1 MIIDTYHRKNDQERV
16 KRVHFR
22 KTIAFIICFA
32 LLFTAFAG
40 CGKKGAKDTTQ
51 ITVGIAQDLE
61 DSLDPHKAVA
71 AGSREVLFNI
81 FEGLMKPDE
90 KGNLVPAVAESYKVS
105 EDGCDYTFTLRS
117 DVKFHNG
124 RVVTA
129 EDVKYSLDKISGK
142 LGNEPLFPVYAQI
155 DDVSIIDEKT
165 VRIHLT
171 EQDVDFPAYLAM
183 VNAAIIPRD
192 NPAPDTD
199 PIGTGPFCF
208 VSRSIQENLVM
219 DRFDGYWGSKAHLE
233 RVTFRIVPEMDT
245 AVMNLRGGSLDMYA
259 HLTTDQVSQLNSDFT
274 IYEGTM
280 NLVQALY
287 LNNAVKPF
295 DDVRVRQ
302 ALCYAVDKKSILD
315 LTSQGKGTIIGSSMF
330 PAFSKYY
337 MPELSKYYTQDLDK
351 ARDLLRDAGYPDGFS
366 MTITVPSN
374 YQPHINTA
382 EVLVEQLKKIGV
394 DAKIELVEWNTWL
407 SKTYA
412 GRDFE
417 STVIGVD
424 ASYLTA
430 RALLERFY
438 SKADDNFTNFSDP
451 DYDALYEKVIT
462 LTGEEEK
469 TACYKEMETI
479 LTRDAANVYIQDMA
493 EFVALRNTY
502 EGYQFYPLYVLDM
515 SKIKAK

>member
-1 MIIDTYHRKNDQERV
+1 MLIISL
-16 KRVHFR
+16 
-22 KTIAFIICFA
+22 ILSAF
-32 LLFTAFAG
+32 TG
-40 CGKKGAKDTTQ
+40 CQKKGSKDTTQ

-81 FEGLMKPDE
+81 FEGLLKPDA
-90 KGNLVPAVAESYKVS
+90 KGNLIPAVAKSYQVS
-105 EDGCDYTFTLRS
+105 DDAYDYTFVLREN
-117 DVKFHNG
+117 VKFHNG
-124 RVVTA
+124 NKVSA

-142 LGNEPLFPVYAQI
+142 LGDTPMFPVYEL
-155 DDVSIIDEKT
+155 IDEVT
-165 VRIHLT
+165 VEDEQTVKIHLA
-171 EQDVDFPAYLAM
+171 EPDVDFPAYLAM
-183 VNAAIIPRD
+183 VNAAIIPKD
-192 NPAPDTD
+192 NPAPDTN
-199 PIGTGPFCF
+199 PIGTGPFAF

-219 DRFDGYWGSKAHLE
+219 SRFDDYWGNKAYLE

-259 HLTTDQVSQLNSDFT
+259 HMTTDQISQLNDDFT
-274 IYEGTM
+274 ILEGTM

-287 LNNAVKPF
+287 LNNAVPPF

-302 ALCYAVDKKSILD
+302 ALCYAVDKKSVLD
-315 LTSQGKGTIIGSSMF
+315 LTSQGKGTMIGSSMF

-337 MPELSKYYTQDLDK
+337 MPELSKYYKQDFDK
-351 ARDLLRDAGYPDGFS
+351 AKELLNDAGYPNGFS

-382 EVLVEQLKKIGV
+382 EVLVEQLKNIGV
-394 DAKIELVEWNTWL
+394 NAKIELVEWNTWL

-451 DYDALYEKVIT
+451 EYDALYEKVIL
-462 LTGEEEK
+462 LTDEDEK

-479 LTRDAANVYIQDMA
+479 LTKEAANVYIQDMA

>member
-1 MIIDTYHRKNDQERV
+1 MRNKKQLHSRY
-16 KRVHFR
+16 FR
-22 KTIAFIICFA
+22 KTITFIIV
-32 LLFTAFAG
+32 LSLILSVFTG
-40 CGKKGAKDTTQ
+40 CQKKGTKDTTQ

-81 FEGLMKPDE
+81 FEGLLKPDE
-90 KGNLVPAVAESYKVS
+90 KGNLVPAIAESYQVS
-105 EDGCDYTFTLRS
+105 EDGCDYTFVLREN
-117 DVKFHNG
+117 VKFHNG
-124 RVVTA
+124 NTVTA

-142 LGNEPLFPVYAQI
+142 LGDTPMLPVYELI
-155 DDVSIIDEKT
+155 SEVTVVDERT
-165 VRIHLT
+165 VLVHLS
-171 EQDVDFPAYLAM
+171 EKDVDFPAYLAM
-183 VNAAIIPRD
+183 VNASIIPKD
-192 NPAPDTD
+192 NASPDTD
-199 PIGTGPFCF
+199 PIGTGPFAF
-208 VSRSIQENLVM
+208 VSRSIQENLIIS
-219 DRFDGYWGSKAHLE
+219 RFDDYWGKKAYLE

-245 AVMNLRGGSLDMYA
+245 AVMNLRGGSLDMYC
-259 HLTTDQVSQLNSDFT
+259 HMTTDQIAQLNDDFT
-274 IYEGTM
+274 ILEGTM

-287 LNNAVKPF
+287 LNNGVKPF
-295 DDVRVRQ
+295 DDIRVRQ
-302 ALCYAVDKKSILD
+302 ALCYAVDKKAVLD

-337 MPELSKYYTQDLDK
+337 MPELGKYYTQDFDK
-351 ARDLLRDAGYPDGFS
+351 AKELLGEAGYPNGFS

-382 EVLVEQLKKIGV
+382 EVLVEQLKNIGV
-394 DAKIELVEWNTWL
+394 NARIELVEWNTWL

-412 GRDFE
+412 GREFE

-424 ASYLTA
+424 ASYLTG

-462 LTGEEEK
+462 LTDEDEK

-479 LTRDAANVYIQDMA
+479 LTKDAANVYIQDMA

-502 EGYQFYPLYVLDM
+502 EGYQFYPLYVMDM